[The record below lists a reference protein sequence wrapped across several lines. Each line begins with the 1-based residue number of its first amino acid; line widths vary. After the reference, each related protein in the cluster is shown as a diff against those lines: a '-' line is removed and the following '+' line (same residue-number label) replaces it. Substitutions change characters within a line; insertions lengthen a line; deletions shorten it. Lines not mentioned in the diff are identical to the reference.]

1 MQFFFENH
9 VTYKNSIHANLKNET
24 IYTSINY
31 NITIIIVIIEL
42 EFRSL
47 SDFNFDNKTHFT
59 R

>member
-1 MQFFFENH
+1 MNAIFFENH

-24 IYTSINY
+24 LYTSINY
-31 NITIIIVIIEL
+31 NITIIIIEL
-42 EFRSL
+42 EFMSL